1 MIPKMITQGSRAIAV
16 HWAPLIVTIRQA
28 SQPPS
33 LQATAHG
40 NIKPAS
46 TSSNIK
52 MDVKNKLATLA
63 NSGTIRLVT
72 SRHEP
77 RKRWWFDMRGKARE
91 NTRGAPESEP
101 EMDMALNFFRIR
113 LIYTK
118 RGQMLP
124 ETNDI
129 VGCILGDT
137 GMGDGW
143 IDNRNR
149 DLMSDVCHG
158 SMVFLFLFVVAV
170 QFLLL
175 WNGSPVDATP
185 LMQGTRM
192 GPRMNYCIG

>member
-149 DLMSDVCHG
+149 DLMSVMNRWC
-158 SMVFLFLFVVAV
+158 FCFC
-170 QFLLL
+170 LLL
-175 WNGSPVDATP
+175 LSNSFSCGMEALS
-185 LMQGTRM
+185 M
-192 GPRMNYCIG
+192 PRH